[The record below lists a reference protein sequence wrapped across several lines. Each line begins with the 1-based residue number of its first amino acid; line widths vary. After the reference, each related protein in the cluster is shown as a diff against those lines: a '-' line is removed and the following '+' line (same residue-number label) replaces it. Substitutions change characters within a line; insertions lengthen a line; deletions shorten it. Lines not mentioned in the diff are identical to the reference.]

1 MRDVFL
7 LFYVRH
13 VYIAPVFHHIRI
25 CFAHQTLSMDS
36 STRYNRRSPET
47 TEAWI
52 LGNGTAS
59 LASAVYLIK
68 NAHLRPSAVHVLS
81 EHLSL
86 QHTLHHQG
94 STHAG
99 YDQFAG
105 CLPAPVG
112 SELTELLDIIPS
124 AVTEGSSYLHDLRAE
139 EDQKAM
145 NRKGGT
151 CFIAQNNGAFKHLL
165 TKSLDIG
172 WSHRIYLMRLLMKG
186 EKSLQKKEIRVF
198 FRESFFRSTFWTIWS
213 TQ

>member
-1 MRDVFL
+1 MLFDVQ
-7 LFYVRH
+7 H

-25 CFAHQTLSMDS
+25 CLAHKTLSMDS
-36 STRYNRRSPET
+36 SAQYNRRSPET

-52 LGNGTAS
+52 LGSGTAS

-68 NAHLRPSAVHVLS
+68 KAHLRPSAVHILD

-86 QHTLHHQG
+86 QQTLHDQG

-112 SELTELLDIIPS
+112 SALTELLDMIPS
-124 AVTEGSSYLHDLRAE
+124 AVTEGRSYLHDLRAE
-139 EDQKAM
+139 EEQNLM
-145 NRKGGT
+145 NRTGAT
-151 CFIAQNNGAFKHLL
+151 CFIAQNKGGFKHLP
-165 TKSLDIG
+165 TKSLNIG
-172 WSHRIYLMRLLMKG
+172 WNHRIHLMRLLMKR
-186 EKSLQKKEIRVF
+186 EKTLQKKEIRIF